1 MRSFTEFILSTNE
14 ILHLVQDDSEGF
26 RMTRDK
32 VTDKAMTTRGNVSVM
47 RRRQPGILTGMPFMA
62 NLADRSF
69 VDDLG
74 RKIYLAKPARR
85 IISLAP
91 SVTEILFA
99 VGLDAEIVGVTTFCD
114 YPPQA
119 KSKPKIGSSIPN
131 LEAILG
137 LKPDLVIGNQD
148 FIRPDVLAKLD
159 QLGVPVFL
167 LAPKTIEDILGH
179 IHTVGRLV
187 GHEKDARF
195 VVDGMRERLIE
206 IRHRTAPVR
215 RVRVFYVINTDPLI
229 SVGPASFIHQMLQ
242 AAGGDNI
249 AARATRHILKYHLKK
264 LFEVI
269 RKSLFS
275 RLVRPKEFLRLNR
288 SNGENGRACLPCHRT
303 GCIRCRAELIN
314 RPGTP
319 GDRRGP
325 TPGATAS
332 SRSLSIDVN
341 RK

>member
-1 MRSFTEFILSTNE
+1 
-14 ILHLVQDDSEGF
+14 
-26 RMTRDK
+26 
-32 VTDKAMTTRGNVSVM
+32 
-47 RRRQPGILTGMPFMA
+47 MPFMT

-99 VGLDAEIVGVTTFCD
+99 VGLDAEVVGVTTFCD

-159 QLGVPVFL
+159 QLAVPVFL

-195 VVDGMRERLIE
+195 VVDGVRERLVE
-206 IRHRTAPVR
+206 IRHRMAPVR
-215 RVRVFYVINTDPLI
+215 PVRVFYVVNTDPLI
-229 SVGPASFIHQMLQ
+229 SVGPASFIHQMLH
-242 AAGGDNI
+242 AAGGENI
-249 AARATRHILKYHLKK
+249 AARATAAYPKVSLEEVLRRDP
-264 LFEVI
+264 EVI
-269 RKSLFS
+269 IFPVGTTEGIPEAEQQRWRKWKALSAVAQD
-275 RLVRPKEFLRLNR
+275 RLYQV
-288 SNGENGRACLPCHRT
+288 
-303 GCIRCRAELIN
+303 RAELVN
-314 RPGTP
+314 RPGPRVIDGVQLLARLLHPDLFITTP
-319 GDRRGP
+319 AG
-325 TPGATAS
+325 
-332 SRSLSIDVN
+332 
-341 RK
+341 K

>member
-1 MRSFTEFILSTNE
+1 
-14 ILHLVQDDSEGF
+14 
-26 RMTRDK
+26 
-32 VTDKAMTTRGNVSVM
+32 
-47 RRRQPGILTGMPFMA
+47 MPFMA

-131 LEAILG
+131 LEAVLG

-206 IRHRTAPVR
+206 IRHRTSTVR

-229 SVGPASFIHQMLQ
+229 SVGPASFIHHMLQ
-242 AAGGDNI
+242 AAGGDNM
-249 AARATRHILKYHLKK
+249 AGRAPSAYPKVSLE
-264 LFEVI
+264 EVI
-269 RKSLFS
+269 RNDPEVILFPVGTTEGIS
-275 RLVRPKEFLRLNR
+275 DAEQKQWRKWKGLSAVSQDRLYQVK
-288 SNGENGRACLPCHRT
+288 
-303 GCIRCRAELIN
+303 AELIN
-314 RPGTP
+314 RPGP
-319 GDRRGP
+319 RVIDGVQLLARLLHPDLFPP
-325 TPGATAS
+325 TST
-332 SRSLSIDVN
+332 
-341 RK
+341 KE

>member
-1 MRSFTEFILSTNE
+1 MALGIFIFG
-14 ILHLVQDDSEGF
+14 IF
-26 RMTRDK
+26 RVRRGRK
-32 VTDKAMTTRGNVSVM
+32 SKAM

-131 LEAILG
+131 LEAVLG

-179 IHTVGRLV
+179 IITVGRLA

-195 VVDGMRERLIE
+195 VVDGMRERLVE
-206 IRHRTAPVR
+206 IRHRMASVR
-215 RVRVFYVINTDPLI
+215 RVRVFYVVNTDPLI

-242 AAGGDNI
+242 EAGGDNI
-249 AARATRHILKYHLKK
+249 AARATAAYPKVSLE
-264 LFEVI
+264 EVI
-269 RKSLFS
+269 RKDPEVIIFPVGTTEGIPEAEQQQWRKWKGLSAVS
-275 RLVRPKEFLRLNR
+275 QDRLYQVK
-288 SNGENGRACLPCHRT
+288 
-303 GCIRCRAELIN
+303 AELVN
-314 RPGTP
+314 RPGP
-319 GDRRGP
+319 RVIDGVQLL
-325 TPGATAS
+325 AS
-332 SRSLSIDVN
+332 LLHPDLFPVMPSGR
-341 RK
+341 